1 MGIGM
6 IELDLLRTQGDF
18 TVEVAYHS
26 NAQVM
31 GLFGPSGAG
40 KSTLLNM
47 IAGLVTPDS
56 GSLLLDGECL
66 FDSSRK
72 INVPL
77 HRRHIGMVF
86 QDSRLFPHLRVI
98 DNLKYGL
105 NRLKE
110 KERRLSLQNIVDL
123 LEIGHLL
130 QNKPQQLSGGEKQR
144 VALGRAL
151 LTSPRLLLLDEPL
164 ASLDAR
170 LKQQILP
177 FLKRVK
183 DDINIPMIYVSHAI
197 DEILYLTS
205 QVAIMEYG
213 KILALGNF
221 NEIIHDK
228 RVLALAHSLGLENIL
243 HVRVRE
249 KHVDNG
255 YVTAEL
261 GTQVLHIPLTFSAQ
275 RALDSVT
282 VSVAASNIA
291 FANEKVSGITIQN
304 QLACKVTAIQQVG
317 HRVLVT
323 VSMESTDQQL
333 IAEITSASLNQLG
346 ITLGT
351 PLFCLIKTQSIYPL
365 ASHWYR
371 IGT

>member
-1 MGIGM
+1 M
-6 IELDLLRTQGDF
+6 IELDLLRKQGDF
-18 TVEVAYHS
+18 IVQTAYS
-26 NAQVM
+26 SDAQVM

-47 IAGLVTPDS
+47 IAGLATPDS
-56 GSLLLDGECL
+56 GHLLLNDVCL

-77 HRRHIGMVF
+77 HQRRIGMVF
-86 QDSRLFPHLRVI
+86 QDSRLFPHMTVN
-98 DNLKYGL
+98 DNLKYGF

-110 KERRLSLQNIVDL
+110 KDRRLSLQHIVDL

-130 QNKPQQLSGGEKQR
+130 DNKPQQLSGGEKQR

-151 LTSPRLLLLDEPL
+151 LTSPQLLLLDEPL

-183 DDINIPMIYVSHAI
+183 DEINIPMIYVSHAI

-213 KILALGNF
+213 KILAMGAF

-243 HVRVRE
+243 HVRMKE
-249 KHVDNG
+249 KHVDSG
-255 YVTAEL
+255 YVSAEL
-261 GTQVLHIPLTFSAQ
+261 GKQILHIPLTFSAQ
-275 RALDSVT
+275 RELDSIT

-291 FANEKVSGITIQN
+291 FAKEKVSGITIQN
-304 QLACKVTAIQQVG
+304 QLDSKVSAIQQVG

-323 VSMESTDQQL
+323 VSLEGTEQQL
-333 IAEITSASLNQLG
+333 IAEITAASLKQLQIG
-346 ITLGT
+346 LGSN
-351 PLFCLIKTQSIYPL
+351 LVCLIKTQSIHTL
-365 ASHWYR
+365 ASHWSK
-371 IGT
+371 IGVQSQ